1 MSTQEQDKLK
11 PTASVARDGLK
22 LGGVLCLTY
31 LARILG
37 LGYPFFSLIYFA
49 GLVLIPYTAY
59 RLTKAYR
66 DQVATPSTG
75 FSWFQGLSYTLRQ
88 HVFGGILALIPQY
101 FYFRYFVPEILDQL
115 HEMLSSQP
123 QALGQQL
130 QESLA
135 SLEATPLWQWLWVDY
150 CFTLFLGLVWGAFV
164 GLALRQRPFY
174 Q

>member
-49 GLVLIPYTAY
+49 GLILIPYTAY
-59 RLTKAYR
+59 RLTRAYR

-101 FYFRYFVPEILDQL
+101 FYFRYFVPQILDQL
-115 HEMLSSQP
+115 HEMLSGQP

-150 CFTLFLGLVWGAFV
+150 CFTLFLGLVWGALV

>member
-11 PTASVARDGLK
+11 PTASIARDGLK
-22 LGGVLCLTY
+22 LGSVLCLTY

-49 GLVLIPYTAY
+49 GLILIPYTAY
-59 RLTKAYR
+59 RLTRAYR

-101 FYFRYFVPEILDQL
+101 FYFRYFVPQILDQL
-115 HEMLSSQP
+115 HEMLSGQP

-150 CFTLFLGLVWGAFV
+150 CFTLFLGLVWGALV

>member
-49 GLVLIPYTAY
+49 GLILIPYTAY

-150 CFTLFLGLVWGAFV
+150 CFTLFLGLVWGALV

>member
-1 MSTQEQDKLK
+1 M
-11 PTASVARDGLK
+11 
-22 LGGVLCLTY
+22 
-31 LARILG
+31 
-37 LGYPFFSLIYFA
+37 
-49 GLVLIPYTAY
+49 
-59 RLTKAYR
+59 
-66 DQVATPSTG
+66 
-75 FSWFQGLSYTLRQ
+75 
-88 HVFGGILALIPQY
+88 IPQY

-115 HEMLSSQP
+115 HEMLSNQP

-150 CFTLFLGLVWGAFV
+150 CFTLFLGLVWGALV

>member
-11 PTASVARDGLK
+11 PTASIARDGLK
-22 LGGVLCLTY
+22 LGSVLCLTY

-49 GLVLIPYTAY
+49 GLILIPYTAY

-150 CFTLFLGLVWGAFV
+150 CFTLFLGLVWGALV

>member
-31 LARILG
+31 LTRILG

-49 GLVLIPYTAY
+49 GLILIPYTAY

-75 FSWFQGLSYTLRQ
+75 FSWLQGLSYTLRQ

-101 FYFRYFVPEILDQL
+101 FYFRYFVPQILDQL

-150 CFTLFLGLVWGAFV
+150 CFTLFLGLVWGALV

>member
-11 PTASVARDGLK
+11 PTASIARDGLK
-22 LGGVLCLTY
+22 LGSVLCLTY

-49 GLVLIPYTAY
+49 GLILIPYTAY

-101 FYFRYFVPEILDQL
+101 FYFVPEILDQL

-150 CFTLFLGLVWGAFV
+150 CFPLFLGLVWGALV

>member
-101 FYFRYFVPEILDQL
+101 FYFRYFIPQILDQL
-115 HEMLSSQP
+115 HEMLSGQP

-150 CFTLFLGLVWGAFV
+150 CFTLFLGLVWGALV

>member
-22 LGGVLCLTY
+22 LGGVLCLTD

-59 RLTKAYR
+59 RLTRAYR

-75 FSWFQGLSYTLRQ
+75 FSWFQGLSYTLRE

-150 CFTLFLGLVWGAFV
+150 CFTLFLGLVWGDLV

>member
-1 MSTQEQDKLK
+1 MSTQEQDKPK

-49 GLVLIPYTAY
+49 GLILIPYTAY

-66 DQVATPSTG
+66 DQVATPNTG
-75 FSWFQGLSYTLRQ
+75 FSWLQGLSYTLRQ

-150 CFTLFLGLVWGAFV
+150 CFTLFLGLVWGALV

>member
-11 PTASVARDGLK
+11 PTASIARDGLK
-22 LGGVLCLTY
+22 LGSVLCLTY

-37 LGYPFFSLIYFA
+37 LGYPFFSLIHFA
-49 GLVLIPYTAY
+49 GLILIPYTAY

-66 DQVATPSTG
+66 DQVATLSTG
-75 FSWFQGLSYTLRQ
+75 FSWLQGLSYTLRQ

-150 CFTLFLGLVWGAFV
+150 CFTLFLGLVWGALV

>member
-49 GLVLIPYTAY
+49 GLILIPYTAY

-66 DQVATPSTG
+66 DQVAAPSTG
-75 FSWFQGLSYTLRQ
+75 FSWLQGLSYTLRQ

-150 CFTLFLGLVWGAFV
+150 CFTLFLGLVWGALV

>member
-150 CFTLFLGLVWGAFV
+150 CFTLFLGLVWGALV

>member
-1 MSTQEQDKLK
+1 MSTQKQDKLK

-49 GLVLIPYTAY
+49 GLILIPYTAY

-66 DQVATPSTG
+66 NQVAMPSTG
-75 FSWFQGLSYTLRQ
+75 FSWLQGLSYTLRQ

-115 HEMLSSQP
+115 HEMLSGQP

-150 CFTLFLGLVWGAFV
+150 CFTLFLGLVWGALV

>member
-49 GLVLIPYTAY
+49 GLILIPYTAY

-115 HEMLSSQP
+115 HDMLSSQP

-150 CFTLFLGLVWGAFV
+150 CFTLFLGLVWGALV

>member
-11 PTASVARDGLK
+11 PTASIARDGLK
-22 LGGVLCLTY
+22 LGSVLCLTY

-49 GLVLIPYTAY
+49 GLILIPYTAY

-66 DQVATPSTG
+66 NQVATPSTG

-150 CFTLFLGLVWGAFV
+150 CFTLFLGLVWGALV

>member
-11 PTASVARDGLK
+11 PTASIARDGLK

-49 GLVLIPYTAY
+49 GLILIPYTAY

-115 HEMLSSQP
+115 HDMLSSQP

-150 CFTLFLGLVWGAFV
+150 CFTLFLGLVWGALV

>member
-115 HEMLSSQP
+115 HKMLSSQP

-150 CFTLFLGLVWGAFV
+150 CFTLFLGLVWGALV

>member
-1 MSTQEQDKLK
+1 MSTQEQDKLT
-11 PTASVARDGLK
+11 PTASIARDGLK
-22 LGGVLCLTY
+22 LGSVLCLTY

-49 GLVLIPYTAY
+49 GLILIPYTAY

-115 HEMLSSQP
+115 HDMLSSQP

-135 SLEATPLWQWLWVDY
+135 SLEATPLWQWLWADY
-150 CFTLFLGLVWGAFV
+150 CFTLFLGLVWGALV

>member
-22 LGGVLCLTY
+22 LGSVLCLTY

-49 GLVLIPYTAY
+49 GLILIPYTAY

-75 FSWFQGLSYTLRQ
+75 FSWLQGLSYTLRQ

-115 HEMLSSQP
+115 HQMLSNQP

-150 CFTLFLGLVWGAFV
+150 CFTLFLGLVWGALV

>member
-11 PTASVARDGLK
+11 PTASIARDGLK
-22 LGGVLCLTY
+22 LGSVLCLTY

-49 GLVLIPYTAY
+49 GLILIPYTAY

-75 FSWFQGLSYTLRQ
+75 FSWFQGMSYTLRQ

-115 HEMLSSQP
+115 HEMLSNQP

-150 CFTLFLGLVWGAFV
+150 CFTLFLGLVWGALV

>member
-66 DQVATPSTG
+66 DQVATPSTS

-150 CFTLFLGLVWGAFV
+150 CFTLFLGLVWGALV

>member
-49 GLVLIPYTAY
+49 GLILIPYTAY

-66 DQVATPSTG
+66 HQVATPSTG
-75 FSWFQGLSYTLRQ
+75 FSWLQGLSYTLRQ
-88 HVFGGILALIPQY
+88 HVFGGILSLIPQY

-150 CFTLFLGLVWGAFV
+150 CFTLFLGLVWGALV

>member
-11 PTASVARDGLK
+11 PTASIARDGLK
-22 LGGVLCLTY
+22 LGSVLCLTY

-49 GLVLIPYTAY
+49 GLILIPYTAY

-101 FYFRYFVPEILDQL
+101 FYFRYFVPR
-115 HEMLSSQP
+115 SSTSSTRCS
-123 QALGQQL
+123 AV
-130 QESLA
+130 SL
-135 SLEATPLWQWLWVDY
+135 
-150 CFTLFLGLVWGAFV
+150 
-164 GLALRQRPFY
+164 RH
-174 Q
+174 

>member
-37 LGYPFFSLIYFA
+37 LGYPFFSLFYFA

-66 DQVATPSTG
+66 YQVATPSTG
-75 FSWFQGLSYTLRQ
+75 FSWLQGLSYTLRQ

-150 CFTLFLGLVWGAFV
+150 CFTLFLGLVWGALV

>member
-11 PTASVARDGLK
+11 PTASIARDGLK
-22 LGGVLCLTY
+22 LGSVLCLTY

-49 GLVLIPYTAY
+49 GLILIPYTAY

-115 HEMLSSQP
+115 HEMLSNQP

-150 CFTLFLGLVWGAFV
+150 CFTLFLGLVWGALV